1 MQGQLSCSNLDGA
14 LPHVLLLSSI
24 CRDQPA
30 LLSSYIPQ
38 LKDCLGSFAGLSADA
53 ALVLLLALW
62 PLCRVRSDLQ
72 DHVIMLLRKM
82 MYRQDV
88 GGRWVNCSCHAC
100 KWWQPWYYHV
110 FVIAMQAENW
120 AVRHFIIPIGEAA
133 YD

>member
-1 MQGQLSCSNLDGA
+1 MNVSCMQGQLSCSNLDSA
-14 LPHVLLLSSI
+14 LPQVLLLSSI

-38 LKDCLGSFAGLSADA
+38 LKDCLSSFAGLSADA

-88 GGRWVNCSCHAC
+88 GGR
-100 KWWQPWYYHV
+100 
-110 FVIAMQAENW
+110 
-120 AVRHFIIPIGEAA
+120 
-133 YD
+133 